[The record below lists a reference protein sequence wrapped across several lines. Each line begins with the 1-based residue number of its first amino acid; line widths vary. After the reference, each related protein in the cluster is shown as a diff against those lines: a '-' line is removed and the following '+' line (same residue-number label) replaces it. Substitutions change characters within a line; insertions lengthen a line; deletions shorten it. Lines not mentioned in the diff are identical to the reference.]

1 MIAEVAIGAGSYLAG
16 GFTVWWVMRFNQGPP
31 GLEHVRMFMSRIVN
45 DEELEE
51 HRKIRRVEMV
61 RAGRK
66 TTRADGGPNAKMLK
80 MRVRRGPRRVGK

>member
-1 MIAEVAIGAGSYLAG
+1 MISELVTAAIAYPAG
-16 GFTVWWVMRFNQGPP
+16 GLSVWWLMRFNQGPP
-31 GLEHVRMFMSRIVN
+31 GLEHVRMFMSRVVN

-66 TTRADGGPNAKMLK
+66 TTRADGGPNAKQFK
-80 MRVRRGPRRVGK
+80 MRVRRGPRRVGR